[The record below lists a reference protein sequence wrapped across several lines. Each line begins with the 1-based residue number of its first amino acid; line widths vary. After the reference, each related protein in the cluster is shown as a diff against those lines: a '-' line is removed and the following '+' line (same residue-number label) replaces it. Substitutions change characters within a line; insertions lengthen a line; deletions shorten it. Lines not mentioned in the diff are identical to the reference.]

1 MKQVIQGLETV
12 HEKLG
17 IMGAPAAFFWLRAI
31 LAYTFMDAGLGKI
44 GGSNWFAQIQ
54 ESFPFPFDVIP
65 AEVSWCLAGWTEVIA
80 GALLLLGLAT
90 RYAAFSL
97 IILTAVATAAVH
109 WPDGYSGLAELWRG
123 FAISDD
129 GHGNFRLPLI
139 LFLMLMPLVFAGGGR
154 LSVDALIHR
163 RRQPDAG
170 SIEGRAAFVNE
181 LMMVA
186 GMILVAFGLV
196 VTVAWGWL
204 TVWHWPLVSVAGF
217 VLFAAGVWR
226 SGAGTTFS
234 TGLTLILG
242 GIPLT
247 FVFPFVGPLLTAV
260 GVAAAVLAC
269 SSLQRGHC

>member
-1 MKQVIQGLETV
+1 MKQITQRIETV
-12 HEKLG
+12 HDKLG

-31 LAYTFMDAGLGKI
+31 LAYTFMEAGLKKI
-44 GGSNWFAQIQ
+44 GGNNWFAQMQ

-65 AEVSWCLAGWTEVIA
+65 AEVSWFLAGWTEVIA

-109 WPDGYSGLAELWRG
+109 WPDSYSGLAELWQG
-123 FAISDD
+123 FVISND
-129 GHGNFRLPLI
+129 GDGNFRLPLI
-139 LFLMLMPLVFAGGGR
+139 LFLMLMPLLFAGAGR
-154 LSVDALIHR
+154 LSVDALIHQ

-181 LMMVA
+181 LMMVV
-186 GMILVAFGLV
+186 GMVLIAFGLV

-217 VLFAAGVWR
+217 ILFAAGVWR

-234 TGLTLILG
+234 TGLTLILT

-247 FVFPFVGPLLTAV
+247 FLFPFVGPLLTAI
-260 GVAAAVLAC
+260 GVVASVLAC